1 MYEYEGGR
9 IQAER
14 LAAGKDH
21 CASSG
26 PVFEISTLVVA
37 GRIIDPDDREKPLT
51 TRSTRFSRVM
61 IYAVDGKY
69 QMNGAVDP
77 VRGTPNAVKHETLFH
92 NAPVLAAGEVDVDDG
107 IIVGVNDRSGTYQT
121 RGMLDFDSSFANAV
135 ARAITDAN
143 VPIAPTTMSLLKKK
157 ARRR

>member
-1 MYEYEGGR
+1 MYEYEGGT

-37 GRIIDPDDREKPLT
+37 GRIIDPDDRETTLT
-51 TRSTRFSRVM
+51 TRSTRSSRVM

-69 QMNGAVDP
+69 QMNVAVDT

-92 NAPVLAAGEVDVDDG
+92 NAPVLAAGEIDVDDG
-107 IIVGVNDRSGTYQT
+107 IIVAVNDRSGTYQT
-121 RGMLDFDSSFANAV
+121 RGMLDLDSSFANAV
-135 ARAITDAN
+135 ARAITEAN
-143 VPIAPTTMSLLKKK
+143 VPITPALISQLTRK
-157 ARRR
+157 AGRK